1 MKLSLVTS
9 PVAMLPATS
18 EAEKVR
24 FHTLNRATGNRV
36 HSRYFAKSNSRNGDD
51 GSLGRHG
58 GLASGCGC
66 AAATVDRRDD
76 VSTHEFR
83 KIWTEQCEVAQDIRL
98 RYGPQAAFD
107 YVVAEKLLN
116 FAEAAARRPEFAREL
131 PRFVARVRSLFTPE
145 ELQTHIARIEH
156 ERMVQEGLSAE
167 IEEEDD
173 PFRESPEAAAE
184 RARQF
189 STIKELLT
197 AAELG
202 TA

>member
-9 PVAMLPATS
+9 PVAILPATS

-36 HSRYFAKSNSRNGDD
+36 HSRYFAKSSSRNGDD

-131 PRFVARVRSLFTPE
+131 PRFVARVRSLFTPQE
-145 ELQTHIARIEH
+145 IRTQLDRIGREQR
-156 ERMVQEGLSAE
+156 EYDAY
-167 IEEEDD
+167 IEQHDEEDEQQAED
-173 PFRESPEAAAE
+173 ELILESPATAAE
-184 RARQF
+184 RVRQF
-189 STIKELLT
+189 
-197 AAELG
+197 
-202 TA
+202 

>member
-1 MKLSLVTS
+1 MSLVTS

-197 AAELG
+197 TAELG
-202 TA
+202 TS

>member
-1 MKLSLVTS
+1 MTS
-9 PVAMLPATS
+9 PVEVMPAIS
-18 EAEKVR
+18 EAAKMR

-36 HSRYFAKSNSRNGDD
+36 HARYLAKSNSRDGDD

-66 AAATVDRRDD
+66 AAATVHRRDD
-76 VSTHEFR
+76 VSTHEFC
-83 KIWTEQCEVAQDIRL
+83 KIWREQCEVAQDIRL

-202 TA
+202 TS